1 MNNLGLKARAFAAA
15 LVPVLIVTAM
25 SAASAVTT
33 SNGGFTNGGQ
43 SEALP
48 WDGALGMLASTL
60 TGNTAKVISIIA
72 IFVAGVALIFGE
84 DLGHF
89 AKRLLMIVIAVA
101 FLIGA
106 GSFVTTIATGAHI

>member
-1 MNNLGLKARAFAAA
+1 MNNLRRKSHGFAVA
-15 LVPVLIVTAM
+15 LVPVFLVVAA
-25 SAASAVTT
+25 SAASATT
-33 SNGGFTNGGQ
+33 AGAVIGGGAAGN
-43 SEALP
+43 LP
-48 WDGALGMLASTL
+48 WDTALSSLAATL
-60 TGNTAKVISIIA
+60 TGNTAKIISIIA

-106 GSFVTTIATGAHI
+106 SSFVSTIASGAHI

>member
-1 MNNLGLKARAFAAA
+1 VNKLGLKAGGFAAA
-15 LVPVLIVTAM
+15 LIPVFLIVAAT
-25 SAASAVTT
+25 AASATTT
-33 SNGGFTNGGQ
+33 STIPGGAG
-43 SEALP
+43 ADVLP
-48 WDGALGMLASTL
+48 WEGALGGLASAL

-106 GSFVTTIATGAHI
+106 SSFVNTIVTGAHI

>member
-1 MNNLGLKARAFAAA
+1 MNKLGLKTGGLAAA
-15 LVPVLIVTAM
+15 LVPVFFIAAAC
-25 SAASAVTT
+25 AASATT
-33 SNGGFTNGGQ
+33 AGGAIGGGAAG
-43 SEALP
+43 ALP
-48 WDGALGMLASTL
+48 WDNALSSLAATL
-60 TGNTAKVISIIA
+60 TGNTAKIISIIA

-106 GSFVTTIATGAHI
+106 SSFVTTIANGAHV